1 MGLPMYKPRDEHAV
15 SEKHQAKDPM
25 EDELWSIIPHQ
36 LHNYG
41 NTRHPSRASNN
52 HHPHHLVSR
61 TASNIQPRVSRIARR
76 RSMLTSSLLDRRRD
90 SRIHQLPGTVTIA
103 TLSSSSNTSASSSPP
118 SSLSSASAPTL
129 SASPPMRSELDRR
142 LHQRITEKEDLLEQL
157 RVTVSL
163 LDQFLSARAAL
174 GRDMSLPS
182 FITEDLPA
190 VLESAS
196 SLAAMSP
203 SLLTSSTSTVTD
215 VTANNEVTTLQEM
228 VDRLLQIPPYSVRIQ
243 YIEQSIIVAHRR
255 IREQLSVLGSS
266 SVGLPQNAV
275 TPTEGIINHMH
286 VRRPAVGGR
295 GEGRTLQQQPQPVS
309 ATAAAAAARRRALP
323 PRIPSY
329 DEEHNRRPDFVS
341 GSHS

>member
-15 SEKHQAKDPM
+15 SEKHQAKDLM
-25 EDELWSIIPHQ
+25 EDEFWSIFPHQ

-41 NTRHPSRASNN
+41 NIRRPTRVSNN
-52 HHPHHLVSR
+52 NHPHQLVSR
-61 TASNIQPRVSRIARR
+61 TSSNVQPRVSRIARR

-90 SRIHQLPGTVTIA
+90 SRIHQLPGTVTTA
-103 TLSSSSNTSASSSPP
+103 TLSSSTTSASYSPP
-118 SSLSSASAPTL
+118 SSSSSTSSA

-174 GRDMSLPS
+174 GGDMSLPS

-275 TPTEGIINHMH
+275 TPTERIINHMH
-286 VRRPAVGGR
+286 VRRPAVGG
-295 GEGRTLQQQPQPVS
+295 GGRALQQQPLQPDS
-309 ATAAAAAARRRALP
+309 ATARRRRALP

-329 DEEHNRRPDFVS
+329 DEEYNRRSDFVS